1 MTERERMLAGQRY
14 RADDPELEAAHTR
27 RHRLVSRINAA
38 PAREELLS
46 LFQELLGAMGEGS

>member
-27 RHRLVSRINAA
+27 RYRLVSRINAA

-46 LFQELLGAMGEGS
+46 LF